1 MSRLLLQQGWGVRV
15 WCGGVWWG
23 VGRGCHQSLCLC
35 FSTVSL
41 QSSILLQ
48 KKLPCLLQSVG
59 ASTDHGVPRGSLAT
73 GVSGDSRDHGEVHSG
88 ANSIKP
94 SIEPSSAPWCQPFGC
109 SNLSQSRERNLRN
122 PKELLVIKAFWW
134 QGSHH
139 HCSTQLAP
147 PQVSFNNTESFFLLT
162 ISHGAVWEMNVSHVP
177 KMGLVSGRWEE
188 CFDF

>member
-1 MSRLLLQQGWGVRV
+1 MSLFLN
-15 WCGGVWWG
+15 CE
-23 VGRGCHQSLCLC
+23 
-35 FSTVSL
+35 STVIHTKETSL
-41 QSSILLQ
+41 
-48 KKLPCLLQSVG
+48 PF
-59 ASTDHGVPRGSLAT
+59 T
-73 GVSGDSRDHGEVHSG
+73 VSGSKHWSWSSTWFSGNRGFSDSRDPGEVHGG
-88 ANSIKP
+88 ANSIKS

-109 SNLSQSRERNLRN
+109 SHLSQSRERSLRS

-134 QGSHH
+134 QGSHR

-177 KMGLVSGRWEE
+177 KMGLVNRRWEE